1 MSEPERFN
9 SGREADGNAGNRS
22 GHHAQQGYQTMSKK
36 DWEAKQYVLF
46 ENERTRPVRD
56 LLAAVPATDVKTA
69 VDIGCGPG
77 NSTETLAARLPG
89 AAVSG
94 MDSSP
99 DMIEA
104 ARKRLPQF
112 QFDVSDISTW
122 DAPGPYDLILAN
134 AVLQWVPDHERL
146 FPALVAKLAP
156 GGSLAVQMPDNLDEP
171 AHRLLREI
179 AADGPWAP
187 TLKGLERTVRY
198 GAGWYYALL
207 EPLCARVDVWRTVY
221 HHPLAGGAD
230 AVVEWFKGSAL
241 RPFLAELDDAGQTAF
256 LQRYRDA
263 IAAAYPA
270 LADGTV
276 LLPFPRLFIVATR

>member
-1 MSEPERFN
+1 M
-9 SGREADGNAGNRS
+9 
-22 GHHAQQGYQTMSKK
+22 TSKK
-36 DWEAKQYVLF
+36 DWHAKQYVMF

-56 LLAAVPATDVKTA
+56 LLAAVPTANVKTA

-77 NSTETLAARLPG
+77 NSTETLAARVPG

-99 DMIEA
+99 DMIAA
-104 ARKRLPQF
+104 ARQRLPQF
-112 QFDVSDISTW
+112 RFDVSDIATW
-122 DAPGPYDLILAN
+122 AAPGPYDLILAN

-146 FPALVAKLAP
+146 FPSLVGKLSP

-179 AADGPWAP
+179 AADGPWAHK
-187 TLKGLERTVRY
+187 LKGVERTMRY
-198 GAGWYYALL
+198 GAQWYYALL

-241 RPFLAELDDAGQTAF
+241 RPFLAELDDAEQAAF
-256 LQRYRDA
+256 LGRYREA

>member
-1 MSEPERFN
+1 MTSSTN
-9 SGREADGNAGNRS
+9 
-22 GHHAQQGYQTMSKK
+22 
-36 DWEAKQYVLF
+36 WVAKQYVLF

-56 LLAAVPATDVKTA
+56 LLAAVPATDGQVA

-77 NSTETLAARLPG
+77 NSTEVLAARLPG

-94 MDSSP
+94 LDSSA
-99 DMIEA
+99 DMIAA

-112 QFDVSDISTW
+112 QFEVSDITSW
-122 DAPGPYDLILAN
+122 AAPGPYDLILAN
-134 AVLQWVPDHERL
+134 AVLQWVPNHEQL
-146 FPALVAKLAP
+146 FPSLVKKLAQ

-179 AADGPWAP
+179 AADGPWANK
-187 TLKGLERTVRY
+187 LRGVERTMRHGVD
-198 GAGWYYALL
+198 WYYKLL
-207 EPLCARVDVWRTVY
+207 KPQCARVDVWRTVY

-241 RPFLAELDDAGQTAF
+241 RPFLAELDDSEEGPF
-256 LQRYRDA
+256 LERYRDA
-263 IAAAYPA
+263 IAQAYPA